1 MLYIY
6 FNVQSPL
13 NPKIQSNSD
22 RVIPLFLHSTTSL
35 YLDIPYGIHY
45 DENHLSRKDCFNLP
59 ITFRRVLLAL
69 LGSAILAFGLEWLM
83 YDAMVVKVAEVD
95 TLQLFSFVPFSQLLW
110 PMVLTFS
117 AAGLFVS
124 IVGSWS
130 SIRKFLDV

>member
-1 MLYIY
+1 MVKSTLFAKLPDYVSTPDGMAIDFEGNLILACPNY
-6 FNVQSPL
+6 ADQSMPGCIL
-13 NPKIQSNSD
+13 KID
-22 RVIPLFLHSTTSL
+22 
-35 YLDIPYGIHY
+35 
-45 DENHLSRKDCFNLP
+45 KDKNIKKC
-59 ITFRRVLLAL
+59 
-69 LGSAILAFGLEWLM
+69 ILAFGLEWLM